1 VAIIKNNLKEILE
14 SRGIKQKWL
23 ADKADVNERTL
34 SNCINDR
41 HDVSLKIALQI
52 AKVLDMRVDDIFVL
66 SDEEATTLHS

>member
-1 VAIIKNNLKEILE
+1 LKEILE

-66 SDEEATTLHS
+66 SDEEATTLNP

>member
-1 VAIIKNNLKEILE
+1 MAIIKNNLKEILE

-66 SDEEATTLHS
+66 SDEEATTLNP

>member
-66 SDEEATTLHS
+66 SDEEATTLNP

>member
-1 VAIIKNNLKEILE
+1 MAIIKNNLKEILE